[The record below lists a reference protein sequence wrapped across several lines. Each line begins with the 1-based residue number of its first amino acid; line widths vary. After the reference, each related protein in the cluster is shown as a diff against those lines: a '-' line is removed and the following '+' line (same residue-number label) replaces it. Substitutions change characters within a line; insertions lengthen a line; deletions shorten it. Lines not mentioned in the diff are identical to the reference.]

1 MVEAVQAGQAR
12 PLQGYKRHIVSE
24 FLADRYPYLEDI
36 NGHLRHDDVSTAF
49 GARLFPRLV
58 EQLTDPEMPA
68 ERLVEALRVVCD
80 LCSHQENKCD
90 AITSDVVSAATT
102 LLTHEVVEVQ
112 REAARVV
119 TSAALIMLG
128 RSCLPVGNAQAAT
141 NQNGPLPPGPTLE
154 ALGHLLL
161 NCDDETVKMNVAEAA
176 MALSRFRDGCQQAV
190 DQGLVQSIAKYLT
203 GTLPELPPSRPLAVC
218 LCSLLQT
225 LGAVTMYASGGLR
238 DVFGVDLL
246 RRVICFLESLAGGK
260 GIAAV
265 NQSETTDIVRHSL
278 RMLWHCG
285 NDPIGRK
292 ELLKADGV
300 RVITLYLPHED
311 SKVREAAVCALNVAS
326 LETFGKQ
333 EVLKHSIEPL
343 GRLLHSQEE
352 TTYLHETC
360 VQLCRCAAELPAF
373 RFALA
378 RHLLG
383 SIWLLERI
391 LGSAS
396 LSAVSPLLEPA
407 EPEEVR
413 VQATGVI
420 AYFLKSPP
428 AKGDVIRVPP
438 LAPSSLI
445 DTPALYALAEC
456 VSLLPNLLLL
466 IPVAPDQVFECLVL
480 LTEHSAPREAL
491 RSIIDDNR
499 VPVPPDAV
507 QEIQQL
513 LNRELAG
520 NQTSSTA

>member
-1 MVEAVQAGQAR
+1 MVDAVQAR

-49 GARLFPRLV
+49 GARLFPRLM

-68 ERLVEALRVVCD
+68 EKLTEALRVVCD

-90 AITSDVVSAATT
+90 AIMSDVVSAATT
-102 LLTHEVVEVQ
+102 LLTHEAVEVQ
-112 REAARVV
+112 REAVRVI

-128 RSCLPVGNAQAAT
+128 RSNLPVGNARAAASPT
-141 NQNGPLPPGPTLE
+141 SPLPPGPTLQ
-154 ALGHLLL
+154 ALSHLLL
-161 NCDDETVKMNVAEAA
+161 KCDDEIVKMNVAEAA
-176 MALSRFRDGCQQAV
+176 MSLTRFRDGCQQAL
-190 DQGLVQSIAKYLT
+190 DQGLVQSIAQYLT
-203 GTLPELPPSRPLAVC
+203 DTLPEIPKSSPLAMC

-225 LGAVTMYASGGLR
+225 LGTVTMYASGGLR

-246 RRVICFLESLAGGK
+246 RRVIDFLEVLAQPTCE
-260 GIAAV
+260 GITAV
-265 NQSETTDIVRHSL
+265 GESGTTEIVRHIL

-292 ELLKADGV
+292 ELLEADGV
-300 RVITLYLPHED
+300 RVITLYLPHKD
-311 SKVREAAVCALNVAS
+311 SKVREVAVCALNVAS
-326 LETFGKQ
+326 LETSGKK
-333 EVLKHSIEPL
+333 EVLKHSKEEL
-343 GRLLHSQEE
+343 GRLLHSEEE

-360 VQLCRCAAELPAF
+360 VQLCRSAAEYPAF
-373 RFALA
+373 RYALA

-383 SIWLLERI
+383 SIGLLEKI
-391 LGSAS
+391 LGTAS

-407 EPEEVR
+407 EPEEIR

-456 VSLLPNLLLL
+456 VGLLPNLLLL
-466 IPVAPDQVFECLVL
+466 LPIAPDQVFQCLVL

-507 QEIQQL
+507 NEIQQL
-513 LNRELAG
+513 LKRDVAA
-520 NQTSSTA
+520 TA